1 MLARLHSVDPVQPS
15 SLIFVLVVGI
25 WAVYL
30 LGHWI
35 KRRDHLATVRTADRF
50 SDAMRVLGERGMQQQ
65 ADPGPSRSHSL
76 VPTRA
81 ARPASATPAP
91 ETDEGEETRG
101 PRASFRPSF
110 RPGEVSRRTR
120 GLTFLGAT
128 ALLPVILLAAAF
140 GPLPWPAPALWL
152 LAVGGSFVWLRRCV
166 VRERTAARKQGDAPA
181 PAARPRRQPREAAE
195 PQRPVA
201 RSAREEEPREAPRRR
216 SQFYDITEDE
226 PAAAE
231 PAPQA
236 EPEPGTWQPTPVPR
250 PTYTM
255 KARADR
261 APVTPSVP
269 QQHPLPA
276 ASGEVPQ
283 VIDVEDEEL
292 PALVGWR

>member
-1 MLARLHSVDPVQPS
+1 MQPS

-35 KRRDHLATVRTADRF
+35 KRHDHLATVRTADRF
-50 SDAMRVLGERGMQQQ
+50 SDAMRVLGEHGMQQQ

-76 VPTRA
+76 MPTRA
-81 ARPASATPAP
+81 ARSASATPAP
-91 ETDEGEETRG
+91 ETDEVEEATES
-101 PRASFRPSF
+101 RAPFRPSF
-110 RPGEVSRRTR
+110 RPGEVSRRAR

-140 GPLPWPAPALWL
+140 GPLPWWAPVLWL

-166 VRERTAARKQGDAPA
+166 VRERAAAHRHADAPA
-181 PAARPRRQPREAAE
+181 APAAKPRRQVREAAE
-195 PQRPVA
+195 PQRHVA
-201 RSAREEEPREAPRRR
+201 PTAREEEPREAPRRR

-269 QQHPLPA
+269 QRHPLTAP
-276 ASGEVPQ
+276 SGEVPQ

-292 PALVGWR
+292 PPVVGWR

>member
-1 MLARLHSVDPVQPS
+1 MQPS

-50 SDAMRVLGERGMQQQ
+50 SDAMRVLGERGMLQQ
-65 ADPGPSRSHSL
+65 ADHGPSRSHSL
-76 VPTRA
+76 RPTRA

-91 ETDEGEETRG
+91 AADEVEEPAER
-101 PRASFRPSF
+101 RSFRPSF
-110 RPGEVSRRTR
+110 RPGQVSRRAR
-120 GLTFLGAT
+120 GMTFLGAT
-128 ALLPVILLAAAF
+128 ALLPVVLLVAAF
-140 GPLPWPAPALWL
+140 GPLPWWSPVLWL

-166 VRERTAARKQGDAPA
+166 IRERTAARRQADAPTA
-181 PAARPRRQPREAAE
+181 LAARPRRQVREAAE
-195 PQRPVA
+195 AQPSVA
-201 RSAREEEPREAPRRR
+201 PTARDESPREAPRRR

-269 QQHPLPA
+269 QQHPLTAP
-276 ASGEVPQ
+276 SGEVPQ